1 MAKPSKEPLF
11 FNRELSW
18 LEFNRRVLEEAMD
31 PTVPLLERFKFL
43 SISSSN
49 LDEFFMIRVGG
60 LQQLFDAGK
69 TRFDPAALST
79 ARQLTVIR
87 RRTHQMV
94 ADQYDCLLK
103 ELEVLLAEAGIR
115 RVGVEHL
122 DEQQGEYVERFFE
135 EEIYPVLAPIA
146 IESGATFPLL
156 RGLGLNLAVRLRP
169 AAAAPHK
176 QRYAVVAVPR
186 QLSRLVPVPVVE
198 GFRYAL
204 VEDIIGTFIE
214 KLFIF

>member
-69 TRFDPAALST
+69 TRFDPAGLST

-146 IESGATFPLL
+146 AATRANTTRWASTTSSG
-156 RGLGLNLAVRLRP
+156 P
-169 AAAAPHK
+169 ARASP
-176 QRYAVVAVPR
+176 
-186 QLSRLVPVPVVE
+186 SR
-198 GFRYAL
+198 
-204 VEDIIGTFIE
+204 
-214 KLFIF
+214 